1 MSDINEIQRRT
12 DKKISD
18 ALSALMSNAKWR
30 KLLTEIDGK
39 AFGLKWKFVNSDE
52 IYTAQVPVLLEKT
65 FGDCLPYPYGPYR
78 EIEWLLIP
86 MEYSHPNSDEYRPLA
101 NKRNNLQFIRNVI
114 DCLGQY
120 PVELS
125 GEGLKIIGYKW
136 L

>member
-1 MSDINEIQRRT
+1 MSDINEIQRRV

-30 KLLTEIDGK
+30 KLLIEIDGK

-86 MEYSHPNSDEYRPLA
+86 MEYSHPNSDEYRSLA
-101 NKRNNLQFIRNVI
+101 NTRNDLQFIRNVI
-114 DCLGQY
+114 DSLGQY

-136 L
+136 Q